1 MKTLTVLVLFT
12 IIPGCMASAQ
22 KAPAAAPAA
31 KPKAQVQSEKPSAA
45 QVMKLLDMLQIRD
58 SLQITLDAMKAQ
70 MKNGS
75 AEMVREKI
83 PAPTPDQLKAIND
96 IVDQAFAEISMDD
109 MIRDIVPIYQKHLT
123 RSDVSAL
130 IAFYSSPVG
139 QKLRREQGA
148 MMRESMQ
155 ATSAGQQQK
164 MEALLAKVEL
174 RLEQLIEQS
183 KQ

>member
-1 MKTLTVLVLFT
+1 MKTLLALLLVITSSTLVF
-12 IIPGCMASAQ
+12 GQ
-22 KAPAAAPAA
+22 KEPAATPAA
-31 KPKAQVQSEKPSAA
+31 KPKTQTQSEKPSEA
-45 QVMKLLDMLQIRD
+45 QVMKLLDMLQVRD

-83 PAPTPDQLKAIND
+83 PAPTPDQMKAIND

-109 MIRDIVPIYQKHLT
+109 MIQEIVPIYQKHLT

-148 MMRESMQ
+148 MMRESME
-155 ATSAGQQQK
+155 ATSKGQEQK
-164 MEALLAKVEL
+164 MEALLAKVEV